1 VSEASSRFTLN
12 LRLLNSYSL
21 HGALLLLLLLQGSA
35 SCMVAPLHI
44 AAARKNAALAALLL
58 NAGGNVDI
66 KVTRS
71 PRDCSV

>member
-21 HGALLLLLLLQGSA
+21 HGALLLLLQGSA